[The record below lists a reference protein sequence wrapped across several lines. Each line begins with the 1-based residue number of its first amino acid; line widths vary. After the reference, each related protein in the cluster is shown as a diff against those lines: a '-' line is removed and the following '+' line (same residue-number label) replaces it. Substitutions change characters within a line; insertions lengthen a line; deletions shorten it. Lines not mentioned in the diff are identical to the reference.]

1 MLIVFVRSTGNVP
14 KLLFV
19 LCQHLCRQSVSRC
32 IAWWCHVAEFAS
44 SLPHT
49 AAAIVY
55 INGIEVPVV
64 RISRRYGVWQVPEVQ
79 VSMIPDPVLTRL
91 GAEDRVQLEVFYL
104 DDTAV
109 DPSVVPQFRLW
120 FDGEI
125 TGWGYQ
131 SLSSGRVITF
141 TAVAQIAIFSQLFV
155 QFLTTFDD
163 LLGHS
168 TLPGVDATGVG
179 VPTSQIV
186 FPFSLFKQGLIPGQG
201 LTQDTSSIVR
211 PFDFLYNVI
220 RNMIGAQVPRE
231 QQTIPAANFFARWSR
246 LTNFHNRFVASPFFD
261 EIVDNPNIFPVLR
274 ALQNVSAVDTI
285 ARNLIPNVQNSGSIW
300 DMLQLVFQ
308 TMLFEIAMIPSMP
321 LVATSLSSGLIQQT
335 NFSDH
340 ALAFD
345 ATHTPNGAF
354 VSALAGQSRK
364 TTPRRIPNYFPKPQ
378 TLFGIA
384 PSCNV
389 IFPSQLV
396 ALAYDENYAV
406 QPTRLY
412 FNDETLLNLLRI
424 PRGGYRETVHNAL
437 TIAYPPEA
445 DAAMH
450 ARARGGGKLNG
461 KNLLLWPEE
470 FFKGPVL
477 DRRDVPPWLFF
488 LKQSEQAGA
497 PPTGRT
503 ADGAV
508 ETTSAPA
515 RTPRVSAPAAVSVP
529 PGTMATTGRV
539 GTQAPDG
546 IRVFG
551 RAVENLRSKVTRLGT
566 AAGIPTDFLLAW
578 ISHESDGDV
587 RSLDRTQNARGLFQ
601 ITGPHVSGGTAVTLR
616 QTEAGQIGLG
626 LADTGTGPDDVSAR
640 LSTDVDFSLQAGV
653 KLVQFYRRVANK
665 TRVEQGLLWSE
676 GDMWRLTKM
685 GHNGIEF
692 ERQAIQTAKAILGR
706 PPASWEEMYKVVVPT
721 VSAGFVNVLNNA
733 TAVGGVV
740 AGSSGSMITKSD
752 PRPTRAPTATPA
764 PRTSSDIAAAPA
776 TPTTAPASPQVSEAV
791 TASLESAETVY
802 QLYAKYEFF
811 RERYAKRSGSA
822 QIAWN
827 PYVVAGFP
835 AVIFDHRSSRVDIA
849 CYVTTVQDVI
859 DLSASSA
866 RKSTTIS
873 FLYGR
878 QLQEMFDLMARQFAD
893 GEASAGAAPA
903 EPIRDVRK
911 VIQSFTQAEVYY
923 QQLFYG
929 GQSLFNKDASFDFRK
944 IIGYA
949 SDVPNGSPVSIF
961 VDGPEEADQD
971 DLATA
976 QVQLAQ
982 LTNDRADKAAQLAS
996 VNAGLISA
1004 SAQASAL
1011 NATTSN
1017 TASAQLSALGGS
1029 ISDATT
1035 QVAQLQTELS
1045 VIDTKIQ
1052 KALSVI
1058 QSTQDVT
1065 RTAQVTHNL
1074 VGTRELVPLAS
1085 AAPLFNGYDN
1095 AMRYAWRPICTL
1107 DEYVVFHDGAGEGL
1121 VSAAGSAGSLGATYY
1136 SRIRRMTAPTSDELT
1151 ALRAPRGA
1159 DGLSPAQTSTD
1170 PQTVA
1175 QLGTVNAVTGQP
1187 AQAPS
1192 VTATVPGLTNAGFPQ
1207 VRADWD
1213 QALLA
1218 YRTNVRSVKAPR
1230 T

>member
-1 MLIVFVRSTGNVP
+1 MT
-14 KLLFV
+14 
-19 LCQHLCRQSVSRC
+19 
-32 IAWWCHVAEFAS
+32 EFAS
-44 SLPHT
+44 SLPHG
-49 AAAIVY
+49 AAAVVY
-55 INGIEVPVV
+55 VNGIEVPVV
-64 RISRRYGVWQVPEVQ
+64 RVTRRYGVWQVPEVQ
-79 VSMIPDPVLTRL
+79 VSMVPDPVLTRL

-109 DPSVVPQFRLW
+109 DPSVAPQFRLW

-141 TAVAQIAIFSQLFV
+141 TAVAQIAIFTQLFV

-168 TLPGVDATGVG
+168 TLPGVDSTGVG

-186 FPFSLFKQGLIPGQG
+186 FPFSLFKQGLIPGEG
-201 LTQDTSSIVR
+201 LAQDSSSIVR

-231 QQTIPAANFFARWSR
+231 QQTIPAANFFSRWSR

-261 EIVDNPNIFPVLR
+261 EIVDNPNVFPVLR

-321 LVATSLSSGLIQQT
+321 LVATSLASGLVQQT

-340 ALAFD
+340 VLAFD
-345 ATHTPNGAF
+345 PARIPDGAF
-354 VSALAGQSRK
+354 VAALARDSRK
-364 TTPRRIPNYFPKPQ
+364 ATPRRIPSYFPKPQ

-389 IFPSQLV
+389 VFPSQLV
-396 ALAYDENYAV
+396 ALSYEENYAT

-424 PRGGYRETVHNAL
+424 PRGGYRDTVHNAL

-450 ARARGGGKLNG
+450 ARARGGGKFNG

-488 LKQSEQAGA
+488 LKQSELTSA

-508 ETTSAPA
+508 EETPPRARTAQIAAPA
-515 RTPRVSAPAAVSVP
+515 PIAVPA
-529 PGTMATTGRV
+529 GTMVTTGRV

-546 IRVFG
+546 SRVFG
-551 RAVENLRSKVTRLGT
+551 RAVENLRPKVTRLAT
-566 AAGIPTDFLLAW
+566 ASGIPTDFLLAW
-578 ISHESDGDV
+578 ISQESDG
-587 RSLDRTQNARGLFQ
+587 SIRTVTGLNERGFFQ
-601 ITGPHVSGGTAVTLR
+601 IMGPHVSEGTAVTLR
-616 QTEAGQIGLG
+616 KTEAGMIGLG
-626 LADTGTGPDDVSAR
+626 LDATGTGPADTTAR
-640 LSTDVDFSLQAGV
+640 LSTDEDFSLQSGV
-653 KLVQFYRRVANK
+653 KLVQFYRRFANRVA
-665 TRVEQGLLWSE
+665 VEQGLSWSE
-676 GDMWRLTKM
+676 ADMWRLTKL
-685 GHNGIEF
+685 GHNGVGSAN
-692 ERQAIQTAKAILGR
+692 QAVQAARAVLGR
-706 PPASWEEMYKVVVPT
+706 APASWEEMYKAAVPT
-721 VSAGFVNVLNNA
+721 LSGGVTQAVNSA

-740 AGSSGSMITKSD
+740 AGASGSMVTKSD
-752 PRPTRAPTATPA
+752 PRPTRTPAATPA
-764 PRTSSDIAAAPA
+764 PRTSSDVAAAPS
-776 TPTTAPASPQVSEAV
+776 APPAPVASPQVSETV
-791 TASLESAETVY
+791 TASLEGAETVY

-811 RERYAKRSGSA
+811 RERYARRSGSA

-835 AVIFDHRSSRVDIA
+835 AVIFDHRASRVDIA

-859 DLSASSA
+859 DFSATSA

-878 QLQEMFDLMARQFAD
+878 QLQEMFDLLARQFAD

-911 VIQSFTQAEVYY
+911 VIQSFAQAETYY
-923 QQLFYG
+923 QRLFYG
-929 GQSLFNKDASFDFRK
+929 GQALFNKDASFDFRK
-944 IIGYA
+944 IVGYA
-949 SDVPNGSPVSIF
+949 PDVAGGSPVTIF

-982 LTNDRADKAAQLAS
+982 LTADRADKSAQLASASAGLASASSQAAALNAAASDTAAAQLAS
-996 VNAGLISA
+996 L
-1004 SAQASAL
+1004 
-1011 NATTSN
+1011 TR
-1017 TASAQLSALGGS
+1017 S
-1029 ISDATT
+1029 ISDATA
-1035 QVAQLQTELS
+1035 QVAQLRAELS
-1045 VIDTKIQ
+1045 AIDARIQ

-1074 VGTRELVPLAS
+1074 VGNRELVPLAS
-1085 AAPLFNGYDN
+1085 ARPLFDGYDA

-1107 DEYVVFHDGAGEGL
+1107 DEYVVFHDAAGEG
-1121 VSAAGSAGSLGATYY
+1121 VVTAAGATGSLGATYY
-1136 SRIRRMTAPTSDELT
+1136 SRIRRMTAPTTDELS
-1151 ALRAPRGA
+1151 ALRAPGGA
-1159 DGLSPAQTSTD
+1159 DGLTPAQAVTD
-1170 PQTVA
+1170 PQA
-1175 QLGTVNAVTGQP
+1175 AARLGAPNAVTGQP

-1192 VTATVPGLTNAGFPQ
+1192 LTATVPGLTGTGFPQ
-1207 VRADWD
+1207 TRADWD

-1218 YRTNVRSVKAPR
+1218 YRANVRSVKAPR

>member
-1 MLIVFVRSTGNVP
+1 MSAFSTG
-14 KLLFV
+14 
-19 LCQHLCRQSVSRC
+19 
-32 IAWWCHVAEFAS
+32 
-44 SLPHT
+44 LPHN

-55 INGIEVPVV
+55 VNGIEVPVV
-64 RISRRYGVWQVPEVQ
+64 RVSRRYGVWQVPEVQ
-79 VSMIPDPVLTRL
+79 VSMVPDPVLTRL
-91 GAEDRVQLEVFYL
+91 GAEDRVQIEVFYL
-104 DDTAV
+104 DDTPV
-109 DPSVVPQFRLW
+109 DPSVAPQFRLW

-141 TAVAQIAIFSQLFV
+141 TAVSQIAIFSQLFV

-168 TLPGVDATGVG
+168 TLPGGDATGVG

-186 FPFSLFKQGLIPGQG
+186 FPFSLFRQGLLPSEGK
-201 LTQDTSSIVR
+201 DSSITR

-220 RNMIGAQVPRE
+220 RNMIGSQVPRE

-246 LTNFHNRFVASPFFD
+246 LTNFHNRFSASPFFD
-261 EIVDNPNIFPVLR
+261 EIVDNPNVFPVLR

-321 LVATSLSSGLIQQT
+321 LVAVSLSSGLTQQT
-335 NFSDH
+335 NFADH
-340 ALAFD
+340 VLAFD
-345 ATHTPNGAF
+345 PARIPEGAF
-354 VSALAGQSRK
+354 VASLSRESRK
-364 TTPRRIPNYFPKPQ
+364 ATPRRIPSFFPKPQ
-378 TLFGIA
+378 TLFGIP

-396 ALAYDENYAV
+396 ALAYDENYAS

-412 FNDETLLNLLRI
+412 FNDETLLNLLKI

-445 DAAMH
+445 DVAMH

-488 LKQSEQAGA
+488 LKQNELMNTPSA
-497 PPTGRT
+497 GRT

-508 ETTSAPA
+508 ETPPTPPRSTQAAP
-515 RTPRVSAPAAVSVP
+515 PAPAAVP
-529 PGTMATTGRV
+529 PGTMVTTGRV
-539 GTQAPDG
+539 GVQAPG
-546 IRVFG
+546 GQRVFG
-551 RAVENLRSKVTRLGT
+551 RAVEDLRPKVERL
-566 AAGIPTDFLLAW
+566 ALASGIPVDFLLAW
-578 ISHESDGDV
+578 ISHESDGSV
-587 RSLDRTQNARGLFQ
+587 RSLDRSQNARGFFQ
-601 ITGPHVSGGTAVTLR
+601 ITGPHVSGGSAVHLN

-626 LADTGTGPDDVSAR
+626 LADTGTGPDDTTAR

-653 KLVQFYRRVANK
+653 KLVQFYRRSAN
-665 TRVEQGLLWSE
+665 RIGVEQGLAWSE

-685 GHNGIEF
+685 GHNGVGF
-692 ERQAIQTAKAILGR
+692 ERQVIQAAKATLGR
-706 PPASWEEMYKVVVPT
+706 APTSWEEMYKTVAPT
-721 VSAGFVNVLNNA
+721 VSSFLLNVLNNA

-740 AGSSGSMITKSD
+740 AGASGAMVTKSD
-752 PRPTRAPTATPA
+752 PRPTRSAPASAA
-764 PRTSSDIAAAPA
+764 PRASGDVASSPSAPPAAL
-776 TPTTAPASPQVSEAV
+776 ASPQVDPGVA
-791 TASLESAETVY
+791 ASLDQAEDVY
-802 QLYAKYEFF
+802 HLYAKYEFF
-811 RERYAKRSGSA
+811 RERYARRSGSA

-835 AVIFDHRSSRVDIA
+835 AVIFDHRASRVDIA

-859 DLSASSA
+859 DLSSTSA
-866 RKSTTIS
+866 RKSTTVS

-893 GEASAGAAPA
+893 GEASSGAAPA

-911 VIQSFTQAEVYY
+911 IIQSFSQAETYY
-923 QQLFYG
+923 QRLFYG
-929 GQSLFNKDASFDFRK
+929 GQPLFNKDASFDFRK

-949 SDVPNGSPVSIF
+949 PDVAGGSPVTIF

-982 LTNDRADKAAQLAS
+982 LTGDRADKTAQLAG
-996 VNAGLISA
+996 VGATLAAA
-1004 SAQASAL
+1004 SAQASRLDPA
-1011 NATTSN
+1011 ASE
-1017 TASAQLSALGGS
+1017 TARAQLDGLQVSIRDSVTQATALRA
-1029 ISDATT
+1029 D
-1035 QVAQLQTELS
+1035 VALLDS
-1045 VIDTKIQ
+1045 KIQ
-1052 KALSVI
+1052 RALSVI
-1058 QSTQDVT
+1058 QSTQNVT

-1074 VGTRELVPLAS
+1074 VGNRELVPLAS
-1085 AAPLFNGYDN
+1085 ARPLFDAYDS

-1107 DEYVVFHDGAGEGL
+1107 DEYIVFHDAAGEGL
-1121 VSAAGSAGSLGATYY
+1121 VTAGGASGSLGASYY
-1136 SRIRRMTAPTSDELT
+1136 ARIRRMTAPTSEEQA
-1151 ALRAPRGA
+1151 ALRAPGGA
-1159 DGLSPAQTSTD
+1159 DGLSPIQGPID
-1170 PQTVA
+1170 PQTAA
-1175 QLGTVNAVTGQP
+1175 QLGTPDAVTGQP
-1187 AQAPS
+1187 TQAAS
-1192 VTATVPGLTNAGFPQ
+1192 VTATVPGLTGTGFPQ

-1213 QALLA
+1213 KALLA
-1218 YRTNVRSVKAPR
+1218 YRDNVRSVKVPR
-1230 T
+1230 I

>member
-1 MLIVFVRSTGNVP
+1 MS
-14 KLLFV
+14 
-19 LCQHLCRQSVSRC
+19 
-32 IAWWCHVAEFAS
+32 EFSS
-44 SLPHT
+44 SLPHGG
-49 AAAIVY
+49 AAIVY

-64 RISRRYGVWQVPEVQ
+64 RVSRRYGVWQVPEVQ
-79 VSMIPDPVLTRL
+79 VSMVPDPVLTRL

-104 DDTAV
+104 DDTSV

-141 TAVAQIAIFSQLFV
+141 TAVAQIAIFTQLFV

-168 TLPGVDATGVG
+168 TLPGADATGVG

-186 FPFSLFKQGLIPGQG
+186 FPFSLFKQGLIPGEG
-201 LTQDTSSIVR
+201 LAQDASSIVR

-220 RNMIGAQVPRE
+220 RNMIGTQVPRE
-231 QQTIPAANFFARWSR
+231 QQTIPAANFFSRWSR

-308 TMLFEIAMIPSMP
+308 TMLFEIAMVPSMP
-321 LVATSLSSGLIQQT
+321 LVATSLSSGLVQQT

-340 ALAFD
+340 VLAFD
-345 ATHTPNGAF
+345 PARVPSGAF
-354 VSALAGQSRK
+354 VAALAGESRK
-364 TTPRRIPNYFPKPQ
+364 AAPRRIPSYFPKPQ

-396 ALAYDENYAV
+396 ALAYDENYAT

-470 FFKGPVL
+470 FFKGPVF

-488 LKQSEQAGA
+488 LKQSELTST

-508 ETTSAPA
+508 ETPAAPA
-515 RTPRVSAPAAVSVP
+515 RTSQVPAPAAVSVP
-529 PGTMATTGRV
+529 VGTMVTTGRV

-546 IRVFG
+546 VRVFG
-551 RAVENLRSKVTRLGT
+551 RAVENLRSKVTRLGVVS
-566 AAGIPTDFLLAW
+566 GIPSDFLLAW

-601 ITGPHVSGGTAVTLR
+601 ITGPHVSGGSVVTLR

-626 LADTGTGPDDVSAR
+626 LADTGTGPDDSFAR
-640 LSTDVDFSLQAGV
+640 LSIDVDFSLQAGI
-653 KLVQFYRRVANK
+653 KLVQHYRRVANQ
-665 TRVEQGLLWSE
+665 TSVEQGLSWSE

-685 GHNGIEF
+685 GHNGVGF
-692 ERQAIQTAKAILGR
+692 ERQAIQTAKAVLGR
-706 PPASWEEMYKVVVPT
+706 SPASWEEMYKTVAPT
-721 VSAGFVNVLNNA
+721 ASAGFVNILNNA

-740 AGSSGSMITKSD
+740 AGASGAMITKSD
-752 PRPTRAPTATPA
+752 PRPTRSPTATAA
-764 PRTSSDIAAAPA
+764 PRTSADVASAPTAPPAAAQA
-776 TPTTAPASPQVSEAV
+776 PQVSESV
-791 TASLESAETVY
+791 TASLESTESVY

-859 DLSASSA
+859 DLSATSA

-911 VIQSFTQAEVYY
+911 VIQSFTQAEIYY
-923 QQLFYG
+923 QRLFYG
-929 GQSLFNKDASFDFRK
+929 GQPLFNKDASFDFRK
-944 IIGYA
+944 VIGYA
-949 SDVPNGSPVSIF
+949 PDVAGGAPVSIF

-982 LTNDRADKAAQLAS
+982 LTSDRADKTAQLAS
-996 VNAGLISA
+996 VSAGLA
-1004 SAQASAL
+1004 AAAAEAAAL
-1011 NATTSN
+1011 NATASN
-1017 TASAQLSALGGS
+1017 TATTQLAALSRS

-1035 QVAQLQTELS
+1035 QVAQLRVDLS
-1045 VIDTKIQ
+1045 VIDAKIQ
-1052 KALSVI
+1052 KSLSVI

-1074 VGTRELVPLAS
+1074 VGNRELVPLAS
-1085 AAPLFNGYDN
+1085 TAPLFSGYDD

-1107 DEYVVFHDGAGEGL
+1107 DEYIVFHDAAGEGL
-1121 VSAAGSAGSLGATYY
+1121 VSAANAAGSLGATYY
-1136 SRIRRMTAPTSDELT
+1136 SRIRRTTAPTTEEQA
-1151 ALRAPRGA
+1151 ALRAPGGA
-1159 DGLSPAQTSTD
+1159 DGLSPSQTPTD
-1170 PQTVA
+1170 SQDA
-1175 QLGTVNAVTGQP
+1175 ARLGTTNAVTGQP

-1192 VTATVPGLTNAGFPQ
+1192 IVATVPGLSNASFPQ

-1218 YRTNVRSVKAPR
+1218 YRANVRSVKAPR

>member
-1 MLIVFVRSTGNVP
+1 MTEFSASVP
-14 KLLFV
+14 
-19 LCQHLCRQSVSRC
+19 HN
-32 IAWWCHVAEFAS
+32 
-44 SLPHT
+44 

-55 INGIEVPVV
+55 VNGIEVPVV
-64 RISRRYGVWQVPEVQ
+64 RVSRRYGVWQVPEVQ

-91 GAEDRVQLEVFYL
+91 GAEDRVQIEVFYL
-104 DDTAV
+104 DDTPV
-109 DPSVVPQFRLW
+109 DPSVAPQFRLW

-168 TLPGVDATGVG
+168 TLPGAEATGVG

-186 FPFSLFKQGLIPGQG
+186 FPFSLFKQGLIPSGG
-201 LTQDTSSIVR
+201 LAQDSSSITR
-211 PFDFLYNVI
+211 PFDFMYNVI
-220 RNMIGAQVPRE
+220 RNMIGSQVPHE
-231 QQTIPAANFFARWSR
+231 QQTIPAANFFSRWSR
-246 LTNFHNRFVASPFFD
+246 LTNFHNRFAASPFFD
-261 EIVDNPNIFPVLR
+261 EIIDNPNVFPVLR

-321 LVATSLSSGLIQQT
+321 LIAVSLSSGLVRQT
-335 NFSDH
+335 NFAEH
-340 ALAFD
+340 VLAFD
-345 ATHTPNGAF
+345 PARIPEGAF
-354 VSALAGQSRK
+354 VSALSGESRK
-364 TTPRRIPNYFPKPQ
+364 ATPRRIPSFFPKPQ
-378 TLFGIA
+378 TLFGIP

-396 ALAYDENYAV
+396 ALAYDENYAT

-412 FNDETLLNLLRI
+412 FNDETLLNLLKI
-424 PRGGYRETVHNAL
+424 PRSGYRETVHNAL

-445 DAAMH
+445 DMAMH

-461 KNLLLWPEE
+461 KNLLIWPEE

-488 LKQSEQAGA
+488 LKQNELMNTPFAG
-497 PPTGRT
+497 RS

-508 ETTSAPA
+508 ETPPTPPRSTQAAP
-515 RTPRVSAPAAVSVP
+515 PAPAAVP
-529 PGTMATTGRV
+529 QGTMVTAGRV

-546 IRVFG
+546 RRVFG
-551 RAVENLRSKVTRLGT
+551 RAVEDLRPKVDRL
-566 AAGIPTDFLLAW
+566 ALASGIPVDFLLSW
-578 ISHESDGDV
+578 ISHESDGSIRAV
-587 RSLDRTQNARGLFQ
+587 TRFNERGFFQ
-601 ITGPHVSGGTAVTLR
+601 IMGPHAVGGTAVHLN

-626 LADTGTGPDDVSAR
+626 LADTGTGPDDTTAR
-640 LSTDVDFSLQAGV
+640 LSTDADFSLQAGI
-653 KLVQFYRRVANK
+653 KLVQFYRRTANR
-665 TRVEQGLLWSE
+665 TNVEQGLAWSE
-676 GDMWRLTKM
+676 GDMWRLTKL
-685 GHNGIEF
+685 GHNGVGFAQQVI
-692 ERQAIQTAKAILGR
+692 RTAKTALGR
-706 PPASWEEMYKVVVPT
+706 APVSWEEMYKVVSP
-721 VSAGFVNVLNNA
+721 SASPGLLDAVNNA

-740 AGSSGSMITKSD
+740 AGASGAMITRSD
-752 PRPTRAPTATPA
+752 PRPTRSVPASAA
-764 PRTSSDIAAAPA
+764 PRASGDVASSPASAPS
-776 TPTTAPASPQVSEAV
+776 APVSPQVDPAV
-791 TASLESAETVY
+791 AASLDQAETVY
-802 QLYAKYEFF
+802 QLYTKYEFF
-811 RERYAKRSGSA
+811 RERYARRSGSA

-827 PYVVAGFP
+827 PYIVAGFP

-859 DLSASSA
+859 DLSATSA

-893 GEASAGAAPA
+893 GEASSGAAPA

-911 VIQSFTQAEVYY
+911 TIQSFSQAEIYY
-923 QQLFYG
+923 QRLFYG
-929 GQSLFNKDASFDFRK
+929 AQPLFNKDASFDFRK

-949 SDVPNGSPVSIF
+949 PDVAGGSPVTIF
-961 VDGPEEADQD
+961 VDGPEESDQD

-982 LTNDRADKAAQLAS
+982 LASDRADKTAQLAS
-996 VNAGLISA
+996 VGATLAAASEQASRLDPTASETARAQLDGLQVSIRDSV
-1004 SAQASAL
+1004 AQA
-1011 NATTSN
+1011 ATLR
-1017 TASAQLSALGGS
+1017 A
-1029 ISDATT
+1029 D
-1035 QVAQLQTELS
+1035 VAVLDL
-1045 VIDTKIQ
+1045 KIQ

-1065 RTAQVTHNL
+1065 HTVQVTHNL
-1074 VGTRELVPLAS
+1074 VGNRELVPLAS
-1085 AAPLFNGYDN
+1085 ARPLFDAYDS

-1107 DEYVVFHDGAGEGL
+1107 DEYVVFHDAAGEGL
-1121 VSAAGSAGSLGATYY
+1121 VTAAGATGSLGASYY
-1136 SRIRRMTAPTSDELT
+1136 ARIRRMTAPTGEEQA
-1151 ALRAPRGA
+1151 ALRAPGGA
-1159 DGLSPAQTSTD
+1159 DGLSPAQGPID
-1170 PQTVA
+1170 PQTAA
-1175 QLGTVNAVTGQP
+1175 QLGTPDAVTGQP
-1187 AQAPS
+1187 SQVASSA
-1192 VTATVPGLTNAGFPQ
+1192 ATVLGLTSTGFPQ

-1213 QALLA
+1213 KALLA
-1218 YRTNVRSVKAPR
+1218 YRDNVRSVKAPR

>member
-1 MLIVFVRSTGNVP
+1 MS
-14 KLLFV
+14 
-19 LCQHLCRQSVSRC
+19 
-32 IAWWCHVAEFAS
+32 EFS
-44 SLPHT
+44 SSFPHN

-64 RISRRYGVWQVPEVQ
+64 RVSRRYGVWQVPEVQ
-79 VSMIPDPVLTRL
+79 VSMVPDPVLTRL

-141 TAVAQIAIFSQLFV
+141 TAVAQIAIFTQLLV

-168 TLPGVDATGVG
+168 TLPGADATGVG
-179 VPTSQIV
+179 IPTSQIV
-186 FPFSLFKQGLIPGQG
+186 FPFSLFKQGLIPGGG
-201 LTQDTSSIVR
+201 LAQDASSIIR

-220 RNMIGAQVPRE
+220 RNMIGSQVPQE
-231 QQTIPAANFFARWSR
+231 QQTIPAANFFSRWAR

-321 LVATSLSSGLIQQT
+321 LVATSLSSGLVQQT

-340 ALAFD
+340 VLAFD
-345 ATHTPNGAF
+345 PVRIPSGAF
-354 VSALAGQSRK
+354 VAALASESRK

-396 ALAYDENYAV
+396 ALVYDENFAT

-445 DAAMH
+445 DTAMH

-477 DRRDVPPWLFF
+477 VRRDVPPWLFF
-488 LKQSEQAGA
+488 LKQNEQMST
-497 PPTGRT
+497 PPTGRS

-508 ETTSAPA
+508 ETPSAPA
-515 RTPRVSAPAAVSVP
+515 RTSQIPAPTTVSIPA
-529 PGTMATTGRV
+529 GTMVTAGRV

-546 IRVFG
+546 ARVFD
-551 RAVENLRSKVTRLGT
+551 RPVENLRSKVARLVTG
-566 AAGIPTDFLLAW
+566 AGIPVDFLLAW
-578 ISHESDGDV
+578 ISQESDG
-587 RSLDRTQNARGLFQ
+587 SIRTVTRLNERGFFQ
-601 ITGPHVSGGTAVTLR
+601 IMGPHTSGGTTTTLKAS
-616 QTEAGQIGLG
+616 EAGLIGLG
-626 LADTGTGPDDVSAR
+626 LDATGTGSNDTNAR
-640 LSTDVDFSLQAGV
+640 LSTDEDFSLQSGI
-653 KLVQFYRRVANK
+653 KLVQFYRRFAN
-665 TRVEQGLLWSE
+665 RLAIEQGLSWSE
-676 GDMWRLTKM
+676 ADMWRLTKL
-685 GHNGIEF
+685 GHNGVGF
-692 ERQAIQTAKAILGR
+692 AHQTVQAARAVLGR
-706 PPASWEEMYKVVVPT
+706 PPVSWEEMYKAAVPT
-721 VSAGFVNVLNNA
+721 LSSGVANVVNGA

-740 AGSSGSMITKSD
+740 AGASGSMITKSD
-752 PRPTRAPTATPA
+752 PRPTRAPAATTA
-764 PRTSSDIAAAPA
+764 PRTSTDVAA
-776 TPTTAPASPQVSEAV
+776 TPTPPPAAAQTPQVSESV

-822 QIAWN
+822 KIAWN
-827 PYVVAGFP
+827 PYIVAGFP

-859 DLSASSA
+859 DMSSTSAQ
-866 RKSTTIS
+866 KSTTIS

-911 VIQSFTQAEVYY
+911 VIQSFSQAETYY
-923 QQLFYG
+923 QRLFYG

-949 SDVPNGSPVSIF
+949 PDVPGGSPVEIF

-971 DLATA
+971 DFTTA

-982 LTNDRADKAAQLAS
+982 LTSDRADKTTQLAS
-996 VNAGLISA
+996 ASAGLSSA
-1004 SAQASAL
+1004 SVQASTL
-1011 NATTSN
+1011 NATASN
-1017 TASAQLSALGGS
+1017 TAATQLAALDRS
-1029 ISDATT
+1029 ISDATA
-1035 QVAQLQTELS
+1035 QVSQLRVDLS
-1045 VIDTKIQ
+1045 VIDAKIQ

-1074 VGTRELVPLAS
+1074 VGNRELIPLAS
-1085 AAPLFNGYDN
+1085 SMSLFNGYDA
-1095 AMRYAWRPICTL
+1095 AMRYAWRPVCTL
-1107 DEYVVFHDGAGEGL
+1107 DEYVVFHDAAGEGF
-1121 VSAAGSAGSLGATYY
+1121 VPAIGAAGSLGATYY
-1136 SRIRRMTAPTSDELT
+1136 TRIRRMTAPTGDVLT
-1151 ALRAPRGA
+1151 PSGA
-1159 DGLSPAQTSTD
+1159 DGLSPTQVPTD
-1170 PQTVA
+1170 PQVAA
-1175 QLGTVNAVTGQP
+1175 QLGTANAITGQS
-1187 AQAPS
+1187 AQVPS
-1192 VTATVPGLTNAGFPQ
+1192 IVATVPGLTNASFPQ

-1218 YRTNVRSVKAPR
+1218 YRANVRSVKTPR

>member
-1 MLIVFVRSTGNVP
+1 MT
-14 KLLFV
+14 
-19 LCQHLCRQSVSRC
+19 
-32 IAWWCHVAEFAS
+32 EFSS
-44 SLPHT
+44 SLPHG

-55 INGIEVPVV
+55 VNGIEVPVI

-79 VSMIPDPVLTRL
+79 VSMVPDPVLTRL

-109 DPSVVPQFRLW
+109 DPSVAPQFRLW

-141 TAVAQIAIFSQLFV
+141 TAVAQIAIFTQLFV

-168 TLPGVDATGVG
+168 TLPGVDSTGVG

-186 FPFSLFKQGLIPGQG
+186 FPFSLFKQGLIPGGG
-201 LTQDTSSIVR
+201 LAQDTSSIVR

-231 QQTIPAANFFARWSR
+231 QQTIPAANFFSRWAR

-261 EIVDNPNIFPVLR
+261 EIVDNPNVFPVLR

-285 ARNLIPNVQNSGSIW
+285 ARNLIPNVQNSGSLW

-321 LVATSLSSGLIQQT
+321 LVATSLASGLVQQT
-335 NFSDH
+335 NFADH
-340 ALAFD
+340 VLAFD
-345 ATHTPNGAF
+345 PAHIPDGAF
-354 VSALAGQSRK
+354 VAALAGDSRK
-364 TTPRRIPNYFPKPQ
+364 ATPRRIPSYFPKPQ

-396 ALAYDENYAV
+396 ALSYDENYAT

-424 PRGGYRETVHNAL
+424 PRGGYRDTVHNAL

-450 ARARGGGKLNG
+450 ARARGGGKFNG

-488 LKQSEQAGA
+488 LKQSELTST

-508 ETTSAPA
+508 EETPPPA
-515 RTPRVSAPAAVSVP
+515 RTAQVAAPAPVAVPAS
-529 PGTMATTGRV
+529 TMVTTGRV

-546 IRVFG
+546 SRVFG
-551 RAVENLRSKVTRLGT
+551 RATENLRPKVTRL
-566 AAGIPTDFLLAW
+566 AAASGIPTDFLLAW
-578 ISHESDGDV
+578 ISQESDGSIRAV
-587 RSLDRTQNARGLFQ
+587 TGLNERGFFQ

-616 QTEAGQIGLG
+616 ETEAGMIGLG
-626 LADTGTGPDDVSAR
+626 LDATGTGPGDATAR
-640 LSTDVDFSLQAGV
+640 LSTDEDFSLQSGI
-653 KLVQFYRRVANK
+653 KLVQFYRRFANRVA
-665 TRVEQGLLWSE
+665 VEQGLSWSE
-676 GDMWRLTKM
+676 ADMWRLTKL
-685 GHNGIEF
+685 GHNGVGSAK
-692 ERQAIQTAKAILGR
+692 QAVQAARAVLGR
-706 PPASWEEMYKVVVPT
+706 APASWEEMYKAAVPT
-721 VSAGFVNVLNNA
+721 LSGGVAQAINSA

-740 AGSSGSMITKSD
+740 AGASGSMVTKSD
-752 PRPTRAPTATPA
+752 PRPTRAPVARPA
-764 PRTSSDIAAAPA
+764 PRTSSDVATAPAAP
-776 TPTTAPASPQVSEAV
+776 PAPAASPQVSEAV
-791 TASLESAETVY
+791 TASLEGAETVY

-811 RERYAKRSGSA
+811 RERYARRSGSA

-859 DLSASSA
+859 DFSATSA

-878 QLQEMFDLMARQFAD
+878 QLQEMFDLLARQFAD

-911 VIQSFTQAEVYY
+911 IIQSFAQAETYY
-923 QQLFYG
+923 QRLFYG
-929 GQSLFNKDASFDFRK
+929 GQALFNKDASFDFRK
-944 IIGYA
+944 IVGYA
-949 SDVPNGSPVSIF
+949 PDVAGGSPVTIF

-982 LTNDRADKAAQLAS
+982 LTADRADKSAQLASASAGLASASSQTAALNAAASDTAAAQLAS
-996 VNAGLISA
+996 
-1004 SAQASAL
+1004 
-1011 NATTSN
+1011 
-1017 TASAQLSALGGS
+1017 LGRS
-1029 ISDATT
+1029 VSDATAL
-1035 QVAQLQTELS
+1035 VAQLRSDLS
-1045 VIDTKIQ
+1045 AIDARIQ

-1074 VGTRELVPLAS
+1074 VGNRELVPLAS
-1085 AAPLFNGYDN
+1085 ARPLFDGYD
-1095 AMRYAWRPICTL
+1095 AATRYAWRPICTL
-1107 DEYVVFHDGAGEGL
+1107 DEYVVFHDAAGEG
-1121 VSAAGSAGSLGATYY
+1121 VVTAAGATGSLGATYY
-1136 SRIRRMTAPTSDELT
+1136 SRIRRMTPPTAEELS
-1151 ALRAPRGA
+1151 ALRAPGGA
-1159 DGLSPAQTSTD
+1159 DGLTPAQAVTD
-1170 PQTVA
+1170 PQA
-1175 QLGTVNAVTGQP
+1175 AARLGTPDAVTGQP

-1192 VTATVPGLTNAGFPQ
+1192 LVATAPGLTSTGFPQ
-1207 VRADWD
+1207 TRADWD

-1218 YRTNVRSVKAPR
+1218 YRANVRSVKAPR

>member
-1 MLIVFVRSTGNVP
+1 MS
-14 KLLFV
+14 
-19 LCQHLCRQSVSRC
+19 
-32 IAWWCHVAEFAS
+32 EFSS
-44 SLPHT
+44 SLPHN
-49 AAAIVY
+49 AAVVVY

-64 RISRRYGVWQVPEVQ
+64 RVSRRYGVWQVPEVQ
-79 VSMIPDPVLTRL
+79 VSMVPDPVLTRL
-91 GAEDRVQLEVFYL
+91 GAEDRVQIEVFYL

-109 DPSVVPQFRLW
+109 DPSVAPQFRLW

-141 TAVAQIAIFSQLFV
+141 TAVSQIAIFSQLFV

-186 FPFSLFKQGLIPGQG
+186 FPFSLFKQGLIPGGG
-201 LTQDTSSIVR
+201 LAQDTSSITR

-220 RNMIGAQVPRE
+220 RNMIGAQVPHE
-231 QQTIPAANFFARWSR
+231 QQTIPAANFFSRWAR
-246 LTNFHNRFVASPFFD
+246 LTNFHNRFAASPFFD
-261 EIVDNPNIFPVLR
+261 EIVDNPNVFPVLR

-308 TMLFEIAMIPSMP
+308 TMLFEIAMVPSMP
-321 LVATSLSSGLIQQT
+321 LVAVSLASGLVQQT
-335 NFSDH
+335 NFADH
-340 ALAFD
+340 VLAFD
-345 ATHTPNGAF
+345 PARIPEGAF
-354 VSALAGQSRK
+354 VASLNSESRK
-364 TTPRRIPNYFPKPQ
+364 ATPRRIPSFFPKPQ
-378 TLFGIA
+378 TLFGIP

-396 ALAYDENYAV
+396 TLSYDENYAT

-412 FNDETLLNLLRI
+412 FNDETLLNLLKI

-461 KNLLLWPEE
+461 KNLLIWPEE

-488 LKQSEQAGA
+488 LKQNELVNTPSAG
-497 PPTGRT
+497 RS

-508 ETTSAPA
+508 DAPPPP
-515 RTPRVSAPAAVSVP
+515 PRSTQVAPAAPIVVP
-529 PGTMATTGRV
+529 PGTMVTTGRV
-539 GTQAPDG
+539 GTQAPNG
-546 IRVFG
+546 QRVFG
-551 RAVENLRSKVTRLGT
+551 RAVEDLRPKVERL
-566 AAGIPTDFLLAW
+566 ALASGIPADFLLAW
-578 ISHESDGDV
+578 ISHESDGSV
-587 RSLDRTQNARGLFQ
+587 RSLDRSQNARGFFQ
-601 ITGPHVSGGTAVTLR
+601 ITGPHVSGGTAVHLN

-626 LADTGTGPDDVSAR
+626 LADTGTGPDDTTAR

-653 KLVQFYRRVANK
+653 KLVQFYRRTAN
-665 TRVEQGLLWSE
+665 RIGVEQGLTWSE

-685 GHNGIEF
+685 GHNGVGF
-692 ERQAIQTAKAILGR
+692 ERQVIQAARTALGR
-706 PPASWEEMYKVVVPT
+706 PPASWEEMYKT
-721 VSAGFVNVLNNA
+721 VTPAASSFLLNVLNNA

-740 AGSSGSMITKSD
+740 AGSSGTMVTKSD
-752 PRPTRAPTATPA
+752 SRPTRAPPASAA
-764 PRTSSDIAAAPA
+764 PRALSDIAAAPSA
-776 TPTTAPASPQVSEAV
+776 APAAPVSPQVDQGV
-791 TASLESAETVY
+791 VASLDQAETVY
-802 QLYAKYEFF
+802 QLYTKYEFF
-811 RERYAKRSGSA
+811 RERYARRSGSA
-822 QIAWN
+822 QIVWN
-827 PYVVAGFP
+827 PYIVAGFP
-835 AVIFDHRSSRVDIA
+835 AVIFDRRSSRVDIA

-859 DLSASSA
+859 DVSATSA

-911 VIQSFTQAEVYY
+911 IIQSFAQAETYY
-923 QQLFYG
+923 QRLFYG
-929 GQSLFNKDASFDFRK
+929 AQPLFNKDASFDFRK

-949 SDVPNGSPVSIF
+949 PDIASESPVPLF

-971 DLATA
+971 DLAAA

-982 LTNDRADKAAQLAS
+982 LTGERADKTAQLAS
-996 VNAGLISA
+996 VNATLVAA
-1004 SAQASAL
+1004 SAQSSRL
-1011 NATTSN
+1011 DP
-1017 TASAQLSALGGS
+1017 TASETARAQLDGLQLSVR
-1029 ISDATT
+1029 DATT
-1035 QVAQLQTELS
+1035 QAAALRADIALLDSKV
-1045 VIDTKIQ
+1045 Q

-1074 VGTRELVPLAS
+1074 VGNRELVPLAS
-1085 AAPLFNGYDN
+1085 ARPLFDGYDA

-1107 DEYVVFHDGAGEGL
+1107 DEYVVFHDAAGEGL
-1121 VSAAGSAGSLGATYY
+1121 ITASGANGSLGATYY
-1136 SRIRRMTAPTSDELT
+1136 ARIRRMTAPTAD
-1151 ALRAPRGA
+1151 ALASIRAPDGS
-1159 DGLSPAQTSTD
+1159 DGLSPAQGPID
-1170 PQTVA
+1170 PQVA
-1175 QLGTVNAVTGQP
+1175 AQQGAPDAVTGAP
-1187 AQAPS
+1187 AQVPS
-1192 VTATVPGLTNAGFPQ
+1192 IVATVPGLTSTGFPQ

-1213 QALLA
+1213 KALLA
-1218 YRTNVRSVKAPR
+1218 YRDNVRSVKAPR

>member
-1 MLIVFVRSTGNVP
+1 MT
-14 KLLFV
+14 
-19 LCQHLCRQSVSRC
+19 
-32 IAWWCHVAEFAS
+32 EFAS
-44 SLPHT
+44 SLPHS
-49 AAAIVY
+49 AAAVVY

-64 RISRRYGVWQVPEVQ
+64 RITRRYGVWQVPEIQ
-79 VSMIPDPVLTRL
+79 VSMVPDPVLTRL

-109 DPSVVPQFRLW
+109 DPSVAPQFRLW

-141 TAVAQIAIFSQLFV
+141 TAVAQIAIFTQLFV

-168 TLPGVDATGVG
+168 TLPGTDATGVG

-186 FPFSLFKQGLIPGQG
+186 FPFSLFKQGLIPGEG
-201 LTQDTSSIVR
+201 LAQDASSIIR

-220 RNMIGAQVPRE
+220 RNMIGSQVPRE
-231 QQTIPAANFFARWSR
+231 QQTIPAANFFARWAR

-261 EIVDNPNIFPVLR
+261 EIVDNPNVFPVLR
-274 ALQNVSAVDTI
+274 ALQNVSAVDVI

-321 LVATSLSSGLIQQT
+321 LVAASLASGLVQPT

-340 ALAFD
+340 VLAFD
-345 ATHTPNGAF
+345 PARIPDGAF
-354 VSALAGQSRK
+354 VAALPGDSRK
-364 TTPRRIPNYFPKPQ
+364 ATPRRIPSYFPKPQ

-389 IFPSQLV
+389 VFPSQLI
-396 ALAYDENYAV
+396 ALSYDENYAT

-424 PRGGYRETVHNAL
+424 PRGGYRDTVHNAL
-437 TIAYPPEA
+437 TIAFPPEA

-450 ARARGGGKLNG
+450 ARAHGGGKFNG

-488 LKQSEQAGA
+488 LKQSELTSA

-508 ETTSAPA
+508 EKTPPPA
-515 RTPRVSAPAAVSVP
+515 RTAQVSAPAPVSIP
-529 PGTMATTGRV
+529 PGTMVTTGRV

-546 IRVFG
+546 GRVFG
-551 RAVENLRSKVTRLGT
+551 RAVENLRAKVARLGT

-578 ISHESDGDV
+578 ISQESDGSIRAV
-587 RSLDRTQNARGLFQ
+587 TQLNERGFFQ
-601 ITGPHVSGGTAVTLR
+601 IMGPHVSGGSAVVLR
-616 QTEAGQIGLG
+616 DTEAGMIGLG
-626 LADTGTGPDDVSAR
+626 LDATGTGPDDTIAR
-640 LSTDVDFSLQAGV
+640 LSTDEDFSLRSGV
-653 KLVQFYRRVANK
+653 KLVQFYRRFANR
-665 TRVEQGLLWSE
+665 TAAEQGLSWTE
-676 GDMWRLTKM
+676 ADMWRLTKL
-685 GHNGIEF
+685 GHNGVGLAK
-692 ERQAIQTAKAILGR
+692 QAVLAARSVLGR
-706 PPASWEEMYKVVVPT
+706 APVSWEEMYKAAVPT
-721 VSAGFVNVLNNA
+721 LSGRVAHAVNAA

-740 AGSSGSMITKSD
+740 AGASGSMVTKSD
-752 PRPTRAPTATPA
+752 PRPTRAPAASPA
-764 PRTSSDIAAAPA
+764 PKTSTDVASTSSAAPA
-776 TPTTAPASPQVSEAV
+776 PPTSPQVSEAV
-791 TASLESAETVY
+791 TTSLEGAETVY

-811 RERYAKRSGSA
+811 RERYARRSGSA

-859 DLSASSA
+859 DFSATSA

-893 GEASAGAAPA
+893 GEASAGSAPA

-911 VIQSFTQAEVYY
+911 VIQSFAQAETYY
-923 QQLFYG
+923 QRLFYG
-929 GQSLFNKDASFDFRK
+929 GQALFNKDASFDFRK
-944 IIGYA
+944 IVGYA
-949 SDVPNGSPVSIF
+949 PDVVGGSPVTIF

-982 LTNDRADKAAQLAS
+982 LTADRADKSAQLAS
-996 VNAGLISA
+996 ASAGLATA
-1004 SAQASAL
+1004 SSQAATL
-1011 NATTSN
+1011 NAASSN
-1017 TASAQLSALGGS
+1017 VAAAQLSALNRL
-1029 ISDATT
+1029 ISDGTT
-1035 QVAQLQTELS
+1035 LVAQLRSDLS
-1045 VIDTKIQ
+1045 AIDARIQ

-1074 VGTRELVPLAS
+1074 AGNRELVPLAS
-1085 AAPLFNGYDN
+1085 ARPLFDGYDA

-1107 DEYVVFHDGAGEGL
+1107 DEYVVFHDAAGEG
-1121 VSAAGSAGSLGATYY
+1121 VITAAGAAGSLGATYY
-1136 SRIRRMTAPTSDELT
+1136 ARIRRMTSPSSDVLT
-1151 ALRAPRGA
+1151 PAGA
-1159 DGLSPAQTSTD
+1159 DGLSPIQTVTD
-1170 PQTVA
+1170 PQA
-1175 QLGTVNAVTGQP
+1175 AARQGTPDAVTGRP
-1187 AQAPS
+1187 AQVPS
-1192 VTATVPGLTNAGFPQ
+1192 LVATVPGVTSTGFPQ

-1218 YRTNVRSVKAPR
+1218 YRANVRSVKAPR

>member
-1 MLIVFVRSTGNVP
+1 MT
-14 KLLFV
+14 
-19 LCQHLCRQSVSRC
+19 
-32 IAWWCHVAEFAS
+32 EFAS
-44 SLPHT
+44 SLPHG

-55 INGIEVPVV
+55 VNGIEVPVV
-64 RISRRYGVWQVPEVQ
+64 RITRRWGVWQVPEVQ
-79 VSMIPDPVLTRL
+79 VSMVPDPVLVRL

-109 DPSVVPQFRLW
+109 DPSVAPQFRLW

-141 TAVAQIAIFSQLFV
+141 TAVAQIAIFTQLFV

-186 FPFSLFKQGLIPGQG
+186 FPFSLFKQGLIPGGG
-201 LTQDTSSIVR
+201 LAQDASSIIR

-231 QQTIPAANFFARWSR
+231 QQTIPAANFFSRWAR

-261 EIVDNPNIFPVLR
+261 EIVDNPNVFPVLR
-274 ALQNVSAVDTI
+274 AMQNVSAVDTI

-321 LVATSLSSGLIQQT
+321 LVATSLASGLVQQT
-335 NFSDH
+335 NFADH
-340 ALAFD
+340 VLAFD
-345 ATHTPNGAF
+345 PAHVPDGAF
-354 VSALAGQSRK
+354 VAALAGDSRK
-364 TTPRRIPNYFPKPQ
+364 ATPRRIPSYFPKPQ

-396 ALAYDENYAV
+396 ALSYGENYAT

-424 PRGGYRETVHNAL
+424 PRGGYRDTVHNAL

-450 ARARGGGKLNG
+450 ARARGGGKFNG

-488 LKQSEQAGA
+488 LKQSELAGT

-508 ETTSAPA
+508 EQVPPPAQTSRVPAPA
-515 RTPRVSAPAAVSVP
+515 LAAIP
-529 PGTMATTGRV
+529 PGTMVTTGRV

-546 IRVFG
+546 SRAFG
-551 RAVENLRSKVTRLGT
+551 RATEALRPKVTRLGV
-566 AAGIPTDFLLAW
+566 ASGIPTDFLLAW

-587 RSLDRTQNARGLFQ
+587 RSLDRSQNARGFFQ

-616 QTEAGQIGLG
+616 ETEAGQIGLG
-626 LADTGTGPDDVSAR
+626 LADTGTGPDDTIAR

-653 KLVQFYRRVANK
+653 RLVQFYRRGANQVA
-665 TRVEQGLLWSE
+665 VELGLSWTE

-685 GHNGIEF
+685 GHNGVGF
-692 ERQAIQTAKAILGR
+692 QRQAIQSARAILGR
-706 PPASWEEMYKVVVPT
+706 PPASWEEMYKAVTPT

-740 AGSSGSMITKSD
+740 AGASGSMVTKSD
-752 PRPTRAPTATPA
+752 PRPTRAPAATPA
-764 PRTSSDIAAAPA
+764 PRAPTDVA
-776 TPTTAPASPQVSEAV
+776 TASPAPPVPPTSPQVSEAV
-791 TASLESAETVY
+791 TASLEGAETVY

-811 RERYAKRSGSA
+811 RERYAQRSGSA

-859 DLSASSA
+859 DFSATSA
-866 RKSTTIS
+866 RKSTTVS

-878 QLQEMFDLMARQFAD
+878 QLQEMFDLLARQFAD
-893 GEASAGAAPA
+893 GEASAGSAPA

-911 VIQSFTQAEVYY
+911 TVQSFAQAEIYY
-923 QQLFYG
+923 QRLFYG
-929 GQSLFNKDASFDFRK
+929 GQALFGKDASFDFRK
-944 IIGYA
+944 IVGYA
-949 SDVPNGSPVSIF
+949 PDVAGGPPVSIF

-982 LTNDRADKAAQLAS
+982 LTADRADKSAQLAS
-996 VNAGLISA
+996 ASAGLAAA
-1004 SAQASAL
+1004 SSQVASLNAAASDVAAAQA
-1011 NATTSN
+1011 
-1017 TASAQLSALGGS
+1017 ASLGRS
-1029 ISDATT
+1029 ISDATAL
-1035 QVAQLQTELS
+1035 VAQLRADLS
-1045 VIDTKIQ
+1045 AIDARIQ

-1074 VGTRELVPLAS
+1074 AGNRELVPLAS
-1085 AAPLFNGYDN
+1085 ARPLFDGHDA

-1107 DEYVVFHDGAGEGL
+1107 DEYVVFHDAAGEG
-1121 VSAAGSAGSLGATYY
+1121 VVVAAGAAGSLGATYY
-1136 SRIRRMTAPTSDELT
+1136 SRIRRMTSPSSDALT
-1151 ALRAPRGA
+1151 PAGA
-1159 DGLSPAQTSTD
+1159 DGLSPTQATTD
-1170 PQTVA
+1170 PQA
-1175 QLGTVNAVTGQP
+1175 AARQGAPDAVTGQP
-1187 AQAPS
+1187 AQAPAL
-1192 VTATVPGLTNAGFPQ
+1192 VATVPGVTSAGFPQ

-1218 YRTNVRSVKAPR
+1218 YRANVRSVKAPR

>member
-1 MLIVFVRSTGNVP
+1 MS
-14 KLLFV
+14 
-19 LCQHLCRQSVSRC
+19 
-32 IAWWCHVAEFAS
+32 EFSS
-44 SLPHT
+44 SLPHG

-64 RISRRYGVWQVPEVQ
+64 RVARRYGVWQVPEVQ
-79 VSMIPDPVLTRL
+79 VSMVPDPVLTRL

-141 TAVAQIAIFSQLFV
+141 TAVAQIAIFTQLFV

-168 TLPGVDATGVG
+168 TLPGADATGIG

-186 FPFSLFKQGLIPGQG
+186 FPFSLFKQGLIPGEG
-201 LTQDTSSIVR
+201 LAQDASSIVR

-220 RNMIGAQVPRE
+220 RNMIGAQVPHE
-231 QQTIPAANFFARWSR
+231 QQTIPAANFFSRWSR

-261 EIVDNPNIFPVLR
+261 EIVDNPNVFPVLR

-321 LVATSLSSGLIQQT
+321 LVATSLSSGLVQQT
-335 NFSDH
+335 TFSDH
-340 ALAFD
+340 VLAFD
-345 ATHTPNGAF
+345 SARVPNGAF
-354 VSALAGQSRK
+354 VSVLTGDSRK

-396 ALAYDENYAV
+396 ALAYDENYAT

-450 ARARGGGKLNG
+450 ARAHGGGKLNG

-488 LKQSEQAGA
+488 LKQSELMST

-508 ETTSAPA
+508 EAPPAPA
-515 RTPRVSAPAAVSVP
+515 RTPQVPPPAATPVP
-529 PGTMATTGRV
+529 AGTMVTAGRV

-546 IRVFG
+546 TRVFG
-551 RAVENLRSKVTRLGT
+551 RAVENLRPKVTRLGVV
-566 AAGIPTDFLLAW
+566 AGIPADFLLAW
-578 ISHESDGDV
+578 ISQESDG
-587 RSLDRTQNARGLFQ
+587 SIRTVTRLNERGFFQ
-601 ITGPHVSGGTAVTLR
+601 IMGPHISGGTTTTLR
-616 QTEAGQIGLG
+616 ESEAGMIGLG
-626 LADTGTGPDDVSAR
+626 LDATGTGPDDTNAR
-640 LSTDVDFSLQAGV
+640 LSTDEDFSLQSGI
-653 KLVQFYRRVANK
+653 KLVQFYRRFANRVAI
-665 TRVEQGLLWSE
+665 EQSLSWSE
-676 GDMWRLTKM
+676 ADMWRLTKL
-685 GHNGIEF
+685 GHNGVGF
-692 ERQAIQTAKAILGR
+692 AKRTVQAAHAVLGR
-706 PPASWEEMYKVVVPT
+706 APVSWEEMYKAAVPT
-721 VSAGFVNVLNNA
+721 LSAGVANVVNAA

-740 AGSSGSMITKSD
+740 AGASGVMITKSD
-752 PRPTRAPTATPA
+752 PRPTRAPAATIA
-764 PRTSSDIAAAPA
+764 PRAPVDVASAPAVAPA
-776 TPTTAPASPQVSEAV
+776 TPQAPQVSETV
-791 TASLESAETVY
+791 TVSLESAENVY

-835 AVIFDHRSSRVDIA
+835 AIIFDHRSSRVDIA

-859 DLSASSA
+859 DFSATSA

-878 QLQEMFDLMARQFAD
+878 QLQEMFDLMARQFSD

-911 VIQSFTQAEVYY
+911 VIQSFTQAETYY
-923 QQLFYG
+923 QRLFYG
-929 GQSLFNKDASFDFRK
+929 GQPLFNKDASFDFRK

-949 SDVPNGSPVSIF
+949 PDIAGGSPVTIF

-982 LTNDRADKAAQLAS
+982 LTSDRADKTAQLAS
-996 VNAGLISA
+996 VNAGLSSA
-1004 SAQASAL
+1004 SAQAAAL
-1011 NATTSN
+1011 NVTASN
-1017 TASAQLSALGGS
+1017 TAAAQLAALS
-1029 ISDATT
+1029 KLMSDGATL
-1035 QVAQLQTELS
+1035 VSQLRADLA
-1045 VIDTKIQ
+1045 VIDAKIQ
-1052 KALSVI
+1052 SALSVV

-1074 VGTRELVPLAS
+1074 VGNRELVPLAS
-1085 AAPLFNGYDN
+1085 AAPLFSGYDN

-1107 DEYVVFHDGAGEGL
+1107 DEYVVFHDAAGEGL
-1121 VSAAGSAGSLGATYY
+1121 VSAAGTAGSLGATYY
-1136 SRIRRMTAPTSDELT
+1136 SRIRRTIAPTTEEQ
-1151 ALRAPRGA
+1151 AAIRAPRGA
-1159 DGLSPAQTSTD
+1159 DGLSPVQSSTD
-1170 PQTVA
+1170 PQTAA
-1175 QLGTVNAVTGQP
+1175 QLGTANAVSGQP

-1192 VTATVPGLTNAGFPQ
+1192 TVATVPGLSNVNFPQ

-1218 YRTNVRSVKAPR
+1218 YRSNVRSVKAPR

>member
-1 MLIVFVRSTGNVP
+1 MT
-14 KLLFV
+14 
-19 LCQHLCRQSVSRC
+19 
-32 IAWWCHVAEFAS
+32 EFAS
-44 SLPHT
+44 SLPHG

-55 INGIEVPVV
+55 VNGIEVPVV
-64 RISRRYGVWQVPEVQ
+64 RITRRWGVWQVPEVQ
-79 VSMIPDPVLTRL
+79 VSMVPDPVLVRL

-109 DPSVVPQFRLW
+109 DPSVAPQFRLW

-131 SLSSGRVITF
+131 ILSSGRVITF
-141 TAVAQIAIFSQLFV
+141 TAVAQIAIFTQLFV

-186 FPFSLFKQGLIPGQG
+186 FPFSLFKQGLTPGGG
-201 LTQDTSSIVR
+201 LAQDASSIVR

-231 QQTIPAANFFARWSR
+231 QQTIPAANFFSRWAR

-321 LVATSLSSGLIQQT
+321 LVATSLASGLVQQT
-335 NFSDH
+335 NFADH
-340 ALAFD
+340 VLAFD
-345 ATHTPNGAF
+345 PAHVPDGAF
-354 VSALAGQSRK
+354 VAALAGDSRK
-364 TTPRRIPNYFPKPQ
+364 ATPRRIPSYFPKPQ

-396 ALAYDENYAV
+396 ALSYGENYAT

-412 FNDETLLNLLRI
+412 FNDETLLNMLRI
-424 PRGGYRETVHNAL
+424 PRGGYRDTVHNAL

-445 DAAMH
+445 NAAVQ
-450 ARARGGGKLNG
+450 ARARGGGKFNG

-477 DRRDVPPWLFF
+477 DRREVPNWLFF
-488 LKQSEQAGA
+488 LKQGELVKTS
-497 PPTGRT
+497 PTGRT

-508 ETTSAPA
+508 EETPPPA
-515 RTPRVSAPAAVSVP
+515 RTSRVPAPAPSAVP
-529 PGTMATTGRV
+529 PGTMITTGRV

-546 IRVFG
+546 SRVFG
-551 RAVENLRSKVTRLGT
+551 RAVEALRPKVTKLGVT
-566 AAGIPTDFLLAW
+566 FGIPTDFLLAW
-578 ISHESDGDV
+578 ISQESDGSIRAV
-587 RSLDRTQNARGLFQ
+587 TQLNERGFFQ
-601 ITGPHVSGGTAVTLR
+601 IMGPHTSGGTVVTLR
-616 QTEAGQIGLG
+616 ESEAGMIGLG
-626 LADTGTGPDDVSAR
+626 LDATGTGPDDTTAR
-640 LSTDVDFSLQAGV
+640 LSTDEDFSLQAGV
-653 KLVQFYRRVANK
+653 KLVQFYRRFANRVAI
-665 TRVEQGLLWSE
+665 EQGLSWSE
-676 GDMWRLTKM
+676 ADMWRLTKLE
-685 GHNGIEF
+685 HNGVGSAK
-692 ERQAIQTAKAILGR
+692 QAVQAARAALGR
-706 PPASWEEMYKVVVPT
+706 APASWEEMYKAAVPT
-721 VSAGFVNVLNNA
+721 VSGGVAQAISSA

-740 AGSSGSMITKSD
+740 AGASGSMVTKSD
-752 PRPTRAPTATPA
+752 PRPTRAPAVTPA
-764 PRTSSDIAAAPA
+764 PRAPA
-776 TPTTAPASPQVSEAV
+776 DVATAPPAPPALPVSPQVSEAV
-791 TASLESAETVY
+791 TASLEGAETVY

-811 RERYAKRSGSA
+811 RERYAQRSGSA

-859 DLSASSA
+859 DFSATSA
-866 RKSTTIS
+866 RKSTTVS

-878 QLQEMFDLMARQFAD
+878 QLQEMFDLLARQFAD

-911 VIQSFTQAEVYY
+911 VIQSFAQAETYY
-923 QQLFYG
+923 QRLFYG
-929 GQSLFNKDASFDFRK
+929 GQALFGKDASFDFRK
-944 IIGYA
+944 IVGYA
-949 SDVPNGSPVSIF
+949 PDVAGGSPVSIF

-976 QVQLAQ
+976 QIQLKTLMSNRADLTVQL
-982 LTNDRADKAAQLAS
+982 
-996 VNAGLISA
+996 A
-1004 SAQASAL
+1004 SAQADLTSANSQISSISANPS
-1011 NATTSN
+1011 NADQAKLTGLQTTARDKG
-1017 TASAQLSALGGS
+1017 TQVVALGN
-1029 ISDATT
+1029 T
-1035 QVAQLQTELS
+1035 LRELD
-1045 VIDTKIQ
+1045 VQIQ
-1052 KALSVI
+1052 KTLSVI

-1065 RTAQVTHNL
+1065 KTAQVTHNL
-1074 VGTRELVPLAS
+1074 VGNRELVPLAS
-1085 AAPLFNGYDN
+1085 ARPLFDGYDA
-1095 AMRYAWRPICTL
+1095 AMRYVWRPICTL
-1107 DEYVVFHDGAGEGL
+1107 DEYVVFHDAAGEG
-1121 VSAAGSAGSLGATYY
+1121 VVVTAGATGSLGATYY
-1136 SRIRRMTAPTSDELT
+1136 SRIRRMAAPTADQLS
-1151 ALRAPRGA
+1151 AIRAPGGA
-1159 DGLSPAQTSTD
+1159 DGLNPAQATMD
-1170 PQTVA
+1170 PQEA
-1175 QLGTVNAVTGQP
+1175 ARQGAPDAVTGQP
-1187 AQAPS
+1187 AQAPAL
-1192 VTATVPGLTNAGFPQ
+1192 VATVPGVTSAGFPQ

-1218 YRTNVRSVKAPR
+1218 YRANVRSVKAPR